1 MRKNWKTPRRAA
13 AADAPVADINTTPL
27 IDVMLV
33 LLIMLIIT
41 IPVQLHAVNLNMPT
55 ASAPPSEPRP
65 EVLHVD
71 VSAAG
76 VVAWN
81 GEPLADRAELVRRM
95 EQLAAQPEQPPVYL
109 RPDRKAKYEVVAAV
123 LAAAQRTGLAR
134 IGIVGSQGLAP

>member
-1 MRKNWKTPRRAA
+1 MRKIRKPPRQSA

-95 EQLAAQPEQPPVYL
+95 EQLVAQPDQPPVYL

-123 LAAAQRTGLAR
+123 LAAAQRAGLTR
-134 IGIVGSQGLAP
+134 IGIVGSQALAP